1 MTTILPDETPDETP
15 IAPGARETLA
25 PAYLTKTALAAQA
38 LRGLIL
44 RGEIA
49 PDASLTVGRIA
60 QMLRMSPTPVREAIR
75 TLQAEGLLRHDPHHS
90 VSVNRY
96 SPQDIRDLYQM
107 RAELESQA
115 TRIATPRLSEADL
128 TQLAALND
136 RMRERATAG
145 DLDALNRLNGEW
157 HLLIYGAADNRIL
170 LDVVQHLWKKFVWD
184 INWVLPGRLLRSIEE
199 HDGVLGALRAR
210 DADEAVKRMRAHLQY
225 GEEYAVAYVEGK
237 IAKTSPTANQP
248 HSDVAASARPE

>member
-1 MTTILPDETPDETP
+1 LTTILPDETP
-15 IAPGARETLA
+15 IAPGAHETLA
-25 PAYLTKTALAAQA
+25 PEYLTKTALAAQA

-49 PDASLTVGRIA
+49 PDAPLTVGRIA
-60 QMLRMSPTPVREAIR
+60 KMLRMSPTPVREAIR

-96 SPQDIRDLYQM
+96 SAQDIRDLYQM

-115 TRIATPRLSEADL
+115 TRIATPRLSAAEL
-128 TQLAALND
+128 TQLATLND

-145 DLDALNRLNGEW
+145 DLDALNRLNAEW

-199 HDGVLGALRAR
+199 HNGVLEALRAR
-210 DADEAVKRMRAHLQY
+210 DADEAVRRMRAHLQY

-237 IAKTSPTANQP
+237 IAKTSSIANQP